1 MTTTS
6 SWSVTAWLTRCLCH
20 SLRPPCCSFVAWR
33 KAFEQRATFNLYLDS
48 CFLFSL
54 FVWLHGTGLI
64 CRLWLHHSPQ
74 YNMGPLHLTTVE
86 KCQAISVFLAAQG
99 FWDKD
104 GWIGSSF
111 KPGAPVLL
119 SHTVTDFQVYGSS
132 LFPACRALNCTYL
145 NTIHWG
151 LEQHGAPGVH
161 EDEVEGKRE
170 RGRGGKKAKQKKKS
184 QLCLST
190 NDLTQSVCFVLPLLV
205 CDSWAM
211 IRSLRGGVCMYN
223 QPVSSWHRVKIS
235 PLQNTL
241 SSTSLPPLPG
251 CHRRGEKKDSMH
263 DKQST
268 QSFQCFFLLFLWM
281 FVTDTLACV
290 GTFSRLALKLQIDLS
305 S

>member
-1 MTTTS
+1 M
-6 SWSVTAWLTRCLCH
+6 
-20 SLRPPCCSFVAWR
+20 
-33 KAFEQRATFNLYLDS
+33 
-48 CFLFSL
+48 
-54 FVWLHGTGLI
+54 
-64 CRLWLHHSPQ
+64 
-74 YNMGPLHLTTVE
+74 E

-104 GWIGSSF
+104 GWIGCSF

-119 SHTVTDFQVYGSS
+119 SHTVADFQVYASS

-170 RGRGGKKAKQKKKS
+170 RGGGGCKTKTKKKS

-223 QPVSSWHRVKIS
+223 QPVSSWHSCQNK
-235 PLQNTL
+235 PLAKHTL
-241 SSTSLPPLPG
+241 IHQPPPLPG
-251 CHRRGEKKDSMH
+251 CHRRGGKKDSVH

-268 QSFQCFFLLFLWM
+268 PSFQCFFSFFYGCLLPIHLP
-281 FVTDTLACV
+281 V
-290 GTFSRLALKLQIDLS
+290 
-305 S
+305 